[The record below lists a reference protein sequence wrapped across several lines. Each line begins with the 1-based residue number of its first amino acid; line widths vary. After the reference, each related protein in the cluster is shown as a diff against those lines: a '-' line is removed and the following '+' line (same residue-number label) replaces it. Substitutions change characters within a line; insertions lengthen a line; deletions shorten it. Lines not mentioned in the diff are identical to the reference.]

1 MRRMFDSQM
10 TQRQQRFCSLSFF
23 YARHYPQNVVR
34 CGHQT
39 TVFRMPRSETEATR
53 AALTC
58 VSLTFAEVVI
68 NAITAG
74 AVNYRPV
81 GLALGRWTFATQTAA
96 DRRPAVLQHR
106 PQRDVC

>member
-1 MRRMFDSQM
+1 M

-58 VSLTFAEVVI
+58 WDLLW
-68 NAITAG
+68 
-74 AVNYRPV
+74 V
-81 GLALGRWTFATQTAA
+81 GGRLLPKLPPIDALRFFST
-96 DRRPAVLQHR
+96 DHR
-106 PQRDVC
+106 GMCVELVG